1 MENDIVNMTYLE
13 LEDPKAFN
21 MHQFIPLFAL
31 ILSREQKKFD
41 LTRQIIEDLQV
52 KRKNLID
59 QFTDNSISQFETS

>member
-1 MENDIVNMTYLE
+1 
-13 LEDPKAFN
+13 

-52 KRKNLID
+52 KRKSLID
-59 QFTDNSISQFETS
+59 QFTDPNISQFDTN